1 MQLDLKRID
10 WPSHMPQGVEF
21 GQGILVPAGAK
32 LRDGQPLKPG
42 NYVTADNKISMCSEP
57 VRTRWRG
64 CEVVHCATTGWQQR
78 ATRSGH
84 VGRYPLG
91 SAAAAET
98 AE

>member
-42 NYVTADNKISMCSEP
+42 NYVTADNKISMRSEP
-57 VRTRWRG
+57 VRPAG
-64 CEVVHCATTGWQQR
+64 G
-78 ATRSGH
+78 G
-84 VGRYPLG
+84 
-91 SAAAAET
+91 
-98 AE
+98 